1 MIKVRGEKKIFKIFF
16 VTSAQ
21 INRETY
27 SKSKELATDICKVY
41 NLNIKITKKRS

>member
-21 INRETY
+21 INRETC
-27 SKSKELATDICKVY
+27 SKLKELATDICKIY
-41 NLNIKITKKRS
+41 NMNIKVTKKGS